1 MPNRLYR
8 TAWYSCNK
16 YMRRGFVILI
26 VGGIFLVVSALI
38 AIPSIYALVGVA
50 DSMPSNIT
58 AKDVMQFT
66 LNMNQTAIKESLR
79 SIGIDVG
86 LAFFGILVSITLMV
100 NGIIALIGGIII
112 IFLDRKRSKHPNV
125 QI

>member
-1 MPNRLYR
+1 
-8 TAWYSCNK
+8 
-16 YMRRGFVILI
+16 MRRGFVILI

-38 AIPSIYALVGVA
+38 AIPSIYALVGLA

-58 AKDVMQFT
+58 AKDIMHFT

-79 SIGIDVG
+79 SIGIDAG

-100 NGIIALIGGIII
+100 NGIIALIGGTIVL
-112 IFLDRKRSKHPNV
+112 FLDRRRSKHNISPK
-125 QI
+125 

>member
-1 MPNRLYR
+1 ML
-8 TAWYSCNK
+8 C
-16 YMRRGFVILI
+16 FLI

-50 DSMPSNIT
+50 GSILSNIT

-66 LNMNQTAIKESLR
+66 LNMNQTAIEESLKKYWYR
-79 SIGIDVG
+79 CGTSI
-86 LAFFGILVSITLMV
+86 FGILVSITLMV
-100 NGIIALIGGIII
+100 NGIIALIEGTII